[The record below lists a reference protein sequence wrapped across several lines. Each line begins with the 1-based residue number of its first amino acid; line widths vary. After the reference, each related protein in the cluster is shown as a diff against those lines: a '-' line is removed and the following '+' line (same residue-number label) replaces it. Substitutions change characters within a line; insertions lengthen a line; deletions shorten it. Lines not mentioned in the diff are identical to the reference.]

1 MSDISMG
8 NKNSGNVSN
17 SRIGKRALS
26 IGLAAI
32 LVLSSIVVALPVKNV
47 YAAVSIRTSVDDF
60 GRQFYG
66 PALVRVVI
74 EDSNARGS
82 GNVSVNISVDGKASP
97 QPFNAKETGTNT
109 GVFELFIAANT
120 DARPQSPTVKP
131 PTNTTSIVRIYNGA
145 SDDADGDPTTDDK
158 GFRVDLQKND
168 KIRISYSTLPDVVL
182 TYAPTPATL
191 TVDRTLVGDQNLI
204 RLKLKDPD
212 ANLDPTGVDKFT
224 VDQTNNIIEPGLDIA
239 PSPNDAEWRETGTNT
254 GVFELIVKVNSND
267 PTTSKDNQVG
277 LPGITF
283 PSSVLFRVKDNEVY
297 HKPTDKYPNNTDTLD
312 DNARGPFDSVTL
324 PIPTPSTVS
333 TTVQLRN
340 SNGNIDLAAPL
351 TIANGFQIKV
361 TDADR
366 NMDTTAKDAIES
378 TTLNTT
384 SPTSAPGSDTNALD
398 GNVNYNITN
407 GTTGLKVTTTG
418 PASGTITLTS
428 TLTFTFT
435 GGASPA
441 ITGVTATIPASDI
454 TITAPSGF
462 NVTSKSGTATVT
474 SGTTI
479 QTIVN
484 IGFSTTSAG
493 TFTIADNTNPITV
506 TVSGITVSGSPT
518 TATLTSVST
527 TAVISPQTPQIA
539 INGVVIPVV
548 FKETD
553 DNTGVFLPDLA
564 GNKIQIVPTTSL
576 PSGTPIVSG
585 KIVLGSDN
593 KIHVLASAI
602 SEDIDLTI
610 SYIDPQADPSGPKEF
625 KIIRK
630 IQHFAGNISTT
641 TTSVPVTGKAV
652 IEINDMDLNLNP
664 DAIDIYTLTINTNNS
679 PVASFNGLAELK
691 VKVNGKDTVAF
702 ASGTTI
708 QFVETGANTGI
719 FRGEF
724 SVNRITD
731 TDTTVSGTQ
740 ALVDGDKITFEY
752 KDLTE
757 SPALTRSVD
766 VKIGKPSGTVELD
779 RSSYPPTTSL
789 GTTKLHITIT
799 DPSFNSSSTSQ
810 DVLTLKDADN
820 IFENGEL
827 RIQLIKGN
835 TTITIQPGFLD
846 ANGNPL
852 TITPSGLSFP
862 TSANETGVNTGVFTV
877 DIDLPRQVGTTTID
891 DGWQIRVIYKDSNG
905 DDQTATATVTTNT
918 AQVTTDKPTY
928 DLGQTIIL
936 RVIEPDWNFDS
947 DKVDEISLSTLGS
960 DFVVNSD
967 KVSDRQLATLGAIS
981 GISLDP
987 SSTIRETGKNT
998 GIFEI
1003 QIKSINS
1010 NLVSRGKNLEFTYT
1024 DRTPSGGGT
1033 EIEVKHTV
1041 LITSATVD
1049 IIFDKETYTPFDR
1062 VLVSIVDPAANQ
1074 DPDTKDKLT
1083 GDARVRVIVG
1093 GTSQTL
1099 TPEFEETEANSGVFR
1114 YKPNDKGILITG
1126 INPNAKPG
1134 DGIRVEY
1141 RSPDKQTEISKSVPI
1156 VFNNGS
1162 ISLDKDSYKPNE
1174 TVVITINDPDE
1185 NRNPDIPDQ
1194 FEVKVVSTTDPTGI
1208 KVTVRE
1214 TGDRTGVFKA
1224 EVILT
1229 TGLSSGNR
1237 LQVREGDQITAI
1249 YTDETLPNAQT
1260 INQQLVNRNQVGL
1273 RTLQTLDVQASA
1285 VVGVLLA
1292 PTERTTV
1299 AKPSL
1304 RDQAGNVLTQASVD
1318 VPVSIASSIKNN
1330 TQQPQKF
1337 VYIVQVKD
1345 ADGFVVSIST
1355 VGGTLPAGQ
1364 SFDVSA
1370 SWTPTAAGTYTV
1382 EVFVWTELGKPSPL
1396 SKVETATVTVV

>member
-1 MSDISMG
+1 LSFFDDSSD
-8 NKNSGNVSN
+8 NKYKAGTD
-17 SRIGKRALS
+17 
-26 IGLAAI
+26 
-32 LVLSSIVVALPVKNV
+32 LV
-47 YAAVSIRTSVDDF
+47 F
-60 GRQFYG
+60 
-66 PALVRVVI
+66 
-74 EDSNARGS
+74 
-82 GNVSVNISVDGKASP
+82 
-97 QPFNAKETGTNT
+97 KETGSNT
-109 GVFELFIAANT
+109 GIFELG
-120 DARPQSPTVKP
+120 V
-131 PTNTTSIVRIYNGA
+131 IVNGTA
-145 SDDADGDPTTDDK
+145 
-158 GFRVDLQKND
+158 
-168 KIRISYSTLPDVVL
+168 
-182 TYAPTPATL
+182 
-191 TVDRTLVGDQNLI
+191 
-204 RLKLKDPD
+204 D
-212 ANLDPTGVDKFT
+212 ANNAAFSVSSFPSSITFT
-224 VDQTNNIIEPGLDIA
+224 FTDHEVYGRYGSDGANI
-239 PSPNDAEWRETGTNT
+239 
-254 GVFELIVKVNSND
+254 V
-267 PTTSKDNQVG
+267 NQVG
-277 LPGITF
+277 YGVDAGTMLAQSPYNQEKST
-283 PSSVLFRVKDNEVY
+283 SS
-297 HKPTDKYPNNTDTLD
+297 
-312 DNARGPFDSVTL
+312 
-324 PIPTPSTVS
+324 TPSL
-333 TTVQLRN
+333 TVQLRN
-340 SNGNIDLAAPL
+340 SDGRIDLAAPL

-361 TDADR
+361 TDPDR
-366 NMDTTAKDAIES
+366 NIDTTARDVPHTAV
-378 TTLNTT
+378 LNTT
-384 SPTSAPGSDTNALD
+384 SPTSTPGSDTNALD
-398 GNVNYNITN
+398 GNVNYNITH
-407 GTTGLKVTTTG
+407 GATGLKVTTTG
-418 PASGTITLTS
+418 PASGTITLKS
-428 TLTFTFT
+428 TLTFTVS
-435 GGASPA
+435 GGTSPA
-441 ITGVTATIPASDI
+441 ITGVSATIPSGSI
-454 TITAPSGF
+454 TINAAPSGF
-462 NVTSKSGTATVT
+462 NVTSTSGTATVT

-479 QTIVN
+479 QTTVT

-518 TATLTSVST
+518 AATLSSVST
-527 TAVISPQTPQIA
+527 TATILTSG
-539 INGVVIPVV
+539 INLNINDVRIPVV

-564 GNKIQIVPTTSL
+564 GNKIQIVPVAND
-576 PSGTPIVSG
+576 PAGAAPDPDQVIVTPN

-593 KIHVLASAI
+593 KVYVLASAI

-610 SYIDPQADPSGPKEF
+610 SYIDPAGDPRGPKEF

-630 IQHFAGNISTT
+630 IQHFAGDISTT
-641 TTSVPVTGKAV
+641 TTSVPVTGRAV

-664 DAIDIYTLTINTNNS
+664 DAIDIYTLTINDNNN

-691 VKVNGKDTVAF
+691 VKVNGKDTVDF
-702 ASGTTI
+702 ASDATI
-708 QFVETGANTGI
+708 QLVETGANTGI

-724 SVNRITD
+724 RVNRITD
-731 TDTTVSGTQ
+731 TDTTVSGIQ
-740 ALVDGDKITFEY
+740 ALSDGDKITFEY

-766 VKIGKPSGTVELD
+766 VRVGKPSGTVELD

-799 DPSFNSSSTSQ
+799 DPPRNTSSSST
-810 DVLTLKDADN
+810 DVLTLTGGTMK
-820 IFENGEL
+820 IE
-827 RIQLIKGN
+827 LIKGS
-835 TTITIQPGFLD
+835 TRLTF
-846 ANGNPL
+846 NPNASL
-852 TITPSGLSFP
+852 GFP
-862 TSANETGVNTGVFTV
+862 TSANETGINTGVFTV
-877 DIDLPRQVGTTTID
+877 DVNLPANVDVDASNNVIGVNVATPDHVID

-918 AQVTTDKPTY
+918 AQITTDKPTY

-936 RVIEPDWNFDS
+936 RVVEPDWNFDS
-947 DKVDEISLSTLGS
+947 DKVDEINLSTLGS

-967 KVSDRQLATLGAIS
+967 KVSDRQLATLGTIS

-1003 QIKSINS
+1003 QIKNINS

-1024 DRTPSGGGT
+1024 DKTPSGGGT

-1093 GTSQTL
+1093 GTSQPL
-1099 TPEFEETEANSGVFR
+1099 TPDFEETEANSGVFR

-1141 RSPDKQTEISKSVPI
+1141 RSPDKQTEISKSVQI
-1156 VFNNGS
+1156 VFTNGS

-1304 RDQAGNVLTQASVD
+1304 RDQAGNVLQQASVD

-1382 EVFVWTELGKPSPL
+1382 EVFVWSELGKPSPL
-1396 SKVETATVTVV
+1396 SKVETATVRVV

>member
-8 NKNSGNVSN
+8 NKNSSNVSN
-17 SRIGKRALS
+17 SRIGKRVLS

-32 LVLSSIVVALPVKNV
+32 LVLSSIVVALPVKNA
-47 YAAVSIRTSVDDF
+47 YAAVSITTSVDALGNKFF
-60 GRQFYG
+60 G
-66 PALVRVVI
+66 PSLVRVLI
-74 EDSNARGS
+74 TDTAKTNDTDSINVDVEVRRGTTVV
-82 GNVSVNISVDGKASP
+82 GFVSVPVDAI
-97 QPFNAKETGTNT
+97 GTS
-109 GVFELFIAANT
+109 GQFELYIAAHTTFNPLNPT
-120 DARPQSPTVKP
+120 QGAPILDAPDDDIDKEY
-131 PTNTTSIVRIYNGA
+131 SIVRILRTSDTTSDPA
-145 SDDADGDPTTDDK
+145 SPNVKRINLADTDNLKSGDIIRVTYGGVSKDIKFEPTT
-158 GFRVDLQKND
+158 
-168 KIRISYSTLPDVVL
+168 
-182 TYAPTPATL
+182 ATL
-191 TVDRTLVGDQNLI
+191 TVDRTLAGDQNRVIL
-204 RLKLKDPD
+204 RLNDQDANKDPT
-212 ANLDPTGVDKFT
+212 AVDTFKAT
-224 VDQTNNIIEPGLDIA
+224 TSNITSPSLDIDT
-239 PSPNDAEWRETGTNT
+239 NTVWKETGQNT
-254 GVFELIVKVNSND
+254 GVFELVVVVNSDD
-267 PTTSKDNQVG
+267 PDNTTNNNIAG
-277 LPGITF
+277 LPSVSF
-283 PSSVLFRVKDNEVY
+283 PSSATFTIRDHDVY
-297 HKPTDKYPNNTDTLD
+297 
-312 DNARGPFDSVTL
+312 AAL
-324 PIPTPSTVS
+324 PDAKAPYDVAIPTASTQSV
-333 TTVQLRN
+333 TVQLKN
-340 SNGNIDLAAPL
+340 SDGRIDLAAPL
-351 TIANGFQIKV
+351 TIANGFQIRV
-361 TDADR
+361 TDPDR
-366 NMDTTAKDAIES
+366 NIDTTAKDVHHTAA
-378 TTLNTT
+378 LNTGT
-384 SPTSAPGSDTNALD
+384 PST
-398 GNVNYNITN
+398 NITDSS
-407 GTTGLKVTTTG
+407 GGSGDPVVYEVSGLRFTTTRAITAG
-418 PASGTITLTS
+418 NITIIS
-428 TLTFTFT
+428 TLTFSANPGT
-435 GGASPA
+435 
-441 ITGVTATIPASDI
+441 ITDADI
-454 TITAPSGF
+454 TVSTPTAPSG
-462 NVTSKSGTATVT
+462 VTYSTISKSITGTGTTRTVT
-474 SGTTI
+474 ITI
-479 QTIVN
+479 PY
-484 IGFSTTSAG
+484 STTTAV
-493 TFTIADNTNPITV
+493 TNVKLDNTTANKITV
-506 TVSGITVSGSPT
+506 TVGGIDNT
-518 TATLTSVST
+518 TTLSSVST
-527 TAVISPQTPQIA
+527 TATITPSAVIL
-539 INGVVIPVV
+539 INGVGIPVV

-553 DNTGVFLPDLA
+553 DNTNIFLPDLA
-564 GNKIQIVPTTSL
+564 GNKIQIVPTLTL
-576 PSGTPIVSG
+576 PSEDDNAGNIVPD

-593 KIHVLASAI
+593 KIYVLASAI
-602 SEDIDLTI
+602 KDDEDLTI
-610 SYIDPQADPSGPKEF
+610 SYFDPQADPSGPKEF
-625 KIIRK
+625 KIVRK

-664 DAIDIYTLTINTNNS
+664 DAIDVYTLTYTTNGTAPSSSTPNLIG
-679 PVASFNGLAELK
+679 ANGLANLTI
-691 VKVNGKDTVAF
+691 KVNGQT
-702 ASGTTI
+702 SNIITTGGLSV
-708 QFVETGANTGI
+708 QLVETGNNTGV
-719 FRGEF
+719 FRGEID
-724 SVNRITD
+724 VTKLRQ
-731 TDTTVSGTQ
+731 SGGELLT
-740 ALVDGDKITFEY
+740 DGDKITVEY

-757 SPALTRSVD
+757 SPELTRSVD

-827 RIQLIKGN
+827 RIQLIKGG

-877 DIDLPRQVGTTTID
+877 DVDLPRQVGTTTID
-891 DGWQIRVIYKDSNG
+891 DGWQIRVIYKDSSG
-905 DDQTATATVTTNT
+905 DDRTATATVTTNT

-947 DKVDEISLSTLGS
+947 DKVDEINLSALGS
-960 DFVVNSD
+960 DFEVNSD

-1003 QIKSINS
+1003 KIKDINS

-1033 EIEVKHTV
+1033 EVEVKHTV

-1074 DPDTKDKLT
+1074 DPDTKDKFT
-1083 GDARVRVIVG
+1083 GTDARVRVIVG

-1099 TPEFEETEANSGVFR
+1099 TSDFEETEANSGVFR
-1114 YKPNDKGILITG
+1114 YKPNDKGILITS

-1224 EVILT
+1224 DVILT

-1396 SKVETATVTVV
+1396 SKVEAATVRVV

>member
-1 MSDISMG
+1 
-8 NKNSGNVSN
+8 
-17 SRIGKRALS
+17 
-26 IGLAAI
+26 
-32 LVLSSIVVALPVKNV
+32 LPVKNA
-47 YAAVSIRTSVDDF
+47 YAAVSITTSVDNLGNKFF
-60 GRQFYG
+60 G
-66 PALVRVVI
+66 PSLVRVLI
-74 EDSNARGS
+74 TDTAKTNDSDSINVNVEVRRGTTSLGSVSVLVDAIGTSGQFELYIAAHTDALPANPTQS
-82 GNVSVNISVDGKASP
+82 GNPVGDAD
-97 QPFNAKETGTNT
+97 
-109 GVFELFIAANT
+109 T
-120 DARPQSPTVKP
+120 DILGEYSL
-131 PTNTTSIVRIYNGA
+131 VRIYNGA
-145 SDDADGDPTTDDK
+145 TVPSGSEDNVKVISQNLQSGDIIRVTYGGVSKDIRFEPTT
-158 GFRVDLQKND
+158 
-168 KIRISYSTLPDVVL
+168 
-182 TYAPTPATL
+182 ATL
-191 TVDRTLVGDQNLI
+191 TVDRTLAGDQNRVIL
-204 RLKLKDPD
+204 RLNDQD
-212 ANLDPTGVDKFT
+212 ANLDPTGVDTFPAT
-224 VDQTNNIIEPGLDIA
+224 TNNITSPSLDID
-239 PSPNDAEWRETGTNT
+239 STTVWKETGQNT
-254 GVFELIVKVNSND
+254 GVFELVVVVNSND
-267 PTTSKDNQVG
+267 PDTSTNNNIAG
-277 LPGITF
+277 LPSVSF
-283 PSSVLFRVKDNEVY
+283 PSSATFTIRDHDVY
-297 HKPTDKYPNNTDTLD
+297 VALPDAKAPYDV
-312 DNARGPFDSVTL
+312 VT
-324 PIPTPSTVS
+324 PTPSTRSV
-333 TTVQLRN
+333 TVQLRN
-340 SNGNIDLAAPL
+340 SDGSIDLAAPL
-351 TIANGFQIKV
+351 TIANGFQIRV
-361 TDADR
+361 TDPDR
-366 NMDTTAKDAIES
+366 NIDTTAKDS
-378 TTLNTT
+378 F
-384 SPTSAPGSDTNALD
+384 SA
-398 GNVNYNITN
+398 
-407 GTTGLKVTTTG
+407 
-418 PASGTITLTS
+418 
-428 TLTFTFT
+428 
-435 GGASPA
+435 
-441 ITGVTATIPASDI
+441 
-454 TITAPSGF
+454 
-462 NVTSKSGTATVT
+462 
-474 SGTTI
+474 
-479 QTIVN
+479 Q
-484 IGFSTTSAG
+484 
-493 TFTIADNTNPITV
+493 
-506 TVSGITVSGSPT
+506 VS
-518 TATLTSVST
+518 
-527 TAVISPQTPQIA
+527 
-539 INGVVIPVV
+539 INGVTLPASIV

-553 DNTGVFLPDLA
+553 DNTGIFLPDLA
-564 GNKIQIVPTTSL
+564 GNKIEIVPTTSL
-576 PSGTPIVSG
+576 PGAGNIVTG
-585 KIVLGSDN
+585 KIHLHTDN
-593 KIHVLASAI
+593 KIYVLASAI
-602 SEDIDLTI
+602 REDIDLTI
-610 SYIDPQADPSGPKEF
+610 TYNDPAGDPTGLKTFS
-625 KIIRK
+625 IVRK
-630 IQHFAGNISTT
+630 IQHFAGSISTT

-664 DAIDIYTLTINTNNS
+664 DAIDVYTLTINTNNS
-679 PVASFNGLAELK
+679 PVASFNGLAELT

-708 QFVETGANTGI
+708 QLVETGASTGI

-740 ALVDGDKITFEY
+740 ALSDGDKITFEY

-766 VKIGKPSGTVELD
+766 VRIGKPSGTVELD

-810 DVLTLKDADN
+810 DVLTLTGGRMK
-820 IFENGEL
+820 IE
-827 RIQLIKGN
+827 LIKSG
-835 TTITIQPGFLD
+835 TTLTFNPGD
-846 ANGNPL
+846 
-852 TITPSGLSFP
+852 SGFP

-877 DIDLPRQVGTTTID
+877 DVDLPRQVGTTTID

-918 AQVTTDKPTY
+918 AQITTDKPTY

-1003 QIKSINS
+1003 QIKNINS

-1033 EIEVKHTV
+1033 EIEVKQTV

-1099 TPEFEETEANSGVFR
+1099 TSDFEETEANSGVFR
-1114 YKPNDKGILITG
+1114 YKPNDKGILITS

-1156 VFNNGS
+1156 VFTNGS
-1162 ISLDKDSYKPNE
+1162 ISLDKDSYKPGE

-1224 EVILT
+1224 DVILT

-1396 SKVETATVTVV
+1396 SKVETATVRVV

>member
-8 NKNSGNVSN
+8 NKNSSNVSN
-17 SRIGKRALS
+17 SRIGKRVLS
-26 IGLAAI
+26 IGLAAV
-32 LVLSSIVVALPVKNV
+32 LVLSSIVVALPVKNA
-47 YAAVSIRTSVDDF
+47 YAAVSIATSVDNF

-74 EDSNARGS
+74 EDSDAKGS
-82 GNVSVNISVDGKASP
+82 GNVNVNISVDGKASP
-97 QPFNAKETGTNT
+97 QQFTAKETGLNT

-120 DARPQSPTVKP
+120 DARPQSPTVT
-131 PTNTTSIVRIYNGA
+131 TNTSIVRIYNGA
-145 SDDADGDPTTDDK
+145 SDDVDGDSNTVDK
-158 GFRVDLQKND
+158 GFHVDLQKND

-182 TYAPTPATL
+182 TYSPTPATL

-224 VDQTNNIIEPGLDIA
+224 LSQTDNITEPGLDI
-239 PSPNDAEWRETGTNT
+239 DATNGALWQETGTNT

-267 PTTSKDNQVG
+267 PTTTSKDNQVG

-283 PSSVLFRVKDNEVY
+283 PSSALFKVKDNEVY
-297 HKPTDKYPNNTDTLD
+297 HKNTDSYPKSGDTLA
-312 DNARGPFDSVTL
+312 NAKGPFASTL
-324 PIPTPSTVS
+324 PITTTSTVS

-340 SNGNIDLAAPL
+340 SDGSIDLAAPL

-361 TDADR
+361 TDPDR
-366 NMDTTAKDAIES
+366 NMDTTARDVPHTAV
-378 TTLNTT
+378 LNTDT
-384 SPTSAPGSDTNALD
+384 PATKVTAGGASANTVKYKLIDPTTNAP
-398 GNVNYNITN
+398 T
-407 GTTGLKVTTTG
+407 LKVTTTG
-418 PASGTITLTS
+418 PTAGVVTLIS
-428 TLTFTFT
+428 TLTFSANPGTVTFNAIDTT
-435 GGASPA
+435 GTDASLNVPPL
-441 ITGVTATIPASDI
+441 TTSNVTIATHPTDNTKRIV
-454 TITAPSGF
+454 TITVPFRTTAA
-462 NVTSKSGTATVT
+462 VTNANLVVELTVNKT
-474 SGTTI
+474 
-479 QTIVN
+479 QT
-484 IGFSTTSAG
+484 
-493 TFTIADNTNPITV
+493 
-506 TVSGITVSGSPT
+506 SPT
-518 TATLTSVST
+518 LDSVST
-527 TAVISPQTPQIA
+527 TATILTSG
-539 INGVVIPVV
+539 INLNINNVRIPVV

-564 GNKIQIVPTTSL
+564 GNKIQIVPVAGGASDLHTTA
-576 PSGTPIVSG
+576 PDPEQNIVTD

-593 KIHVLASAI
+593 KIYVLASAI

-610 SYIDPQADPSGPKEF
+610 SYNDPAADPTGSKTF
-625 KIIRK
+625 SIVRK

-664 DAIDIYTLTINTNNS
+664 DAIDIYTLTYTNVTGGNS
-679 PVASFNGLAELK
+679 PSGAFNGLAALK
-691 VKVNGKDTVAF
+691 IKVNGSTSITFDGGNT
-702 ASGTTI
+702 SI
-708 QFVETGANTGI
+708 QLVETDKNTGV
-719 FRGEF
+719 FKGELDVGDIATP
-724 SVNRITD
+724 SLT
-731 TDTTVSGTQ
+731 
-740 ALVDGDKITFEY
+740 DGDKITFEY
-752 KDLTE
+752 EDNTE
-757 SPALTRSVD
+757 SPTLTRSVD

-799 DPSFNSSSTSQ
+799 DPSFNSSSSST
-810 DVLTLKDADN
+810 DVLPIQKGRDDNAGTFDRGQLK
-820 IFENGEL
+820 IE
-827 RIQLIKGN
+827 LIKSGD
-835 TTITIQPGFLD
+835 TLTFKPGD
-846 ANGNPL
+846 TG
-852 TITPSGLSFP
+852 FP

-877 DIDLPRQVGTTTID
+877 DVNLPATLSGKDIG
-891 DGWQIRVIYKDSNG
+891 DGWQIRVVYKDDNG
-905 DDQTATATVTTNT
+905 DEQTATATVTTNT
-918 AQVTTDKPTY
+918 AQITTDKPTY

-936 RVIEPDWNFDS
+936 RVIEPDWNLDSDKADEIQLSAINLKVDS
-947 DKVDEISLSTLGS
+947 DKVDERELEDPTL
-960 DFVVNSD
+960 
-967 KVSDRQLATLGAIS
+967 AGAYT
-981 GISLDP
+981 LDP
-987 SSTIRETGKNT
+987 SNSLRETDKNS

-1003 QIKSINS
+1003 KLKDIN
-1010 NLVSRGKNLEFTYT
+1010 NKLVSRGKNLTFIYEDT
-1024 DRTPSGGGT
+1024 TPSGGGD

-1049 IIFDKETYTPFDR
+1049 IMFDKEAYTPFDR
-1062 VLVSIVDPAANQ
+1062 VIVTIIDPGANTNS
-1074 DPDTKDKLT
+1074 DSKDKL
-1083 GDARVRVIVG
+1083 DASQGKGRVKVVVG
-1093 GTSQTL
+1093 GSSKTAGQ
-1099 TPEFEETEANSGVFR
+1099 EIDIFEETDNNSGVFK
-1114 YKPNDKGILITG
+1114 YKDSKGIKITD
-1126 INPNAKPG
+1126 INSNAKPG
-1134 DGIRVEY
+1134 DSIRVEY
-1141 RSPDKQTEISKSVPI
+1141 RSPDREVEISKSVPI
-1156 VFNNGS
+1156 IFNNGT

-1174 TVVITINDPDE
+1174 TAVITINDPDE
-1185 NRNPDIPDQ
+1185 NRDPDRPDQ
-1194 FEVKVVSTTDPTGI
+1194 FEVKVVSTTDPAGI

-1214 TGDRTGVFKA
+1214 TGDRTGVFNA
-1224 EVILT
+1224 YVTLT
-1229 TGLSSGNR
+1229 TDLSSGNR

-1260 INQQLVNRNQVGL
+1260 IKMELVNRDNVTDL

-1304 RDQAGNVLTQASVD
+1304 RDQAGNVLQQASVD

-1382 EVFVWTELGKPSPL
+1382 EVFVWNELGKPSPL

>member
-8 NKNSGNVSN
+8 NKNSSNVSN
-17 SRIGKRALS
+17 SRISKRVLS

-32 LVLSSIVVALPVKNV
+32 LVLSSIVVALPVKNA
-47 YAAVSIRTSVDDF
+47 YAAVSITTSVDNLGNKFF
-60 GRQFYG
+60 G
-66 PALVRVVI
+66 PSLVRVLI
-74 EDSNARGS
+74 TDTAKTNDTDSINVDVEVRRGTTVLGFTSVAVDAIGTS
-82 GNVSVNISVDGKASP
+82 G
-97 QPFNAKETGTNT
+97 Q
-109 GVFELFIAANT
+109 FELYIAAHT
-120 DARPQSPTVKP
+120 DVNPANPTQAADSDGTP
-131 PTNTTSIVRIYNGA
+131 DTTINGEHSIVRIYSGA
-145 SDDADGDPTTDDK
+145 SPGSNNIRGINTDLQSGDIIRITYGGVSKDIRFEPTT
-158 GFRVDLQKND
+158 
-168 KIRISYSTLPDVVL
+168 
-182 TYAPTPATL
+182 ATL
-191 TVDRTLVGDQNLI
+191 TVDRTLAGDQNRVIL
-204 RLKLKDPD
+204 RLNDPD
-212 ANLDPTGVDKFT
+212 ANLDPTGVDTFPAT
-224 VDQTNNIIEPGLDIA
+224 TNNITSPSLDIDT
-239 PSPNDAEWRETGTNT
+239 NTVWKETGQNT
-254 GVFELIVKVNSND
+254 GVFELVVVVNSND
-267 PTTSKDNQVG
+267 PDTSTNNNIAG
-277 LPGITF
+277 LPSVSF
-283 PSSVLFRVKDNEVY
+283 PSSATFTIRDHDVY
-297 HKPTDKYPNNTDTLD
+297 VALPDAKSPYDV
-312 DNARGPFDSVTL
+312 VT
-324 PIPTPSTVS
+324 PTPSTRSV
-333 TTVQLRN
+333 TVQLRN
-340 SNGNIDLAAPL
+340 SDGSIDLAAPL
-351 TIANGFQIKV
+351 TIANGFQIRV
-361 TDADR
+361 TDPDR
-366 NMDTTAKDAIES
+366 NIDTTAKDS
-378 TTLNTT
+378 F
-384 SPTSAPGSDTNALD
+384 SA
-398 GNVNYNITN
+398 
-407 GTTGLKVTTTG
+407 
-418 PASGTITLTS
+418 
-428 TLTFTFT
+428 
-435 GGASPA
+435 
-441 ITGVTATIPASDI
+441 
-454 TITAPSGF
+454 
-462 NVTSKSGTATVT
+462 
-474 SGTTI
+474 
-479 QTIVN
+479 Q
-484 IGFSTTSAG
+484 
-493 TFTIADNTNPITV
+493 
-506 TVSGITVSGSPT
+506 VS
-518 TATLTSVST
+518 
-527 TAVISPQTPQIA
+527 
-539 INGVVIPVV
+539 INGVTLPASIV

-553 DNTGVFLPDLA
+553 DNTGIFLPDLA
-564 GNKIQIVPTTSL
+564 GNKIEIVPTTSL
-576 PSGTPIVSG
+576 PGAGNIVTG
-585 KIVLGSDN
+585 KIHLHTDN

-602 SEDIDLTI
+602 REDIDLTI
-610 SYIDPQADPSGPKEF
+610 TYNDPAGDPTGLKTFS
-625 KIIRK
+625 IVRK
-630 IQHFAGNISTT
+630 IQHFAGSISTT

-664 DAIDIYTLTINTNNS
+664 DAIDVYTLTINTNNS
-679 PVASFNGLAELK
+679 PVASFNGLAELT

-708 QFVETGANTGI
+708 QLVETGANTGI

-740 ALVDGDKITFEY
+740 ALSDGDKITFEY

-766 VKIGKPSGTVELD
+766 VRIGKPSGTVELD

-877 DIDLPRQVGTTTID
+877 DVDLPRQVGTTTID
-891 DGWQIRVIYKDSNG
+891 DGWQIRVVYKDSNG

-918 AQVTTDKPTY
+918 AQITTDKPTY

-1003 QIKSINS
+1003 QIKNINS

-1033 EIEVKHTV
+1033 EIEVKQTV

-1099 TPEFEETEANSGVFR
+1099 TSDFEETEANSGVFR
-1114 YKPNDKGILITG
+1114 YKPNDKGILITS

-1156 VFNNGS
+1156 VFTNGS
-1162 ISLDKDSYKPNE
+1162 ISLDKDSYKPGE

-1370 SWTPTAAGTYTV
+1370 SWTPTAPGTYTV

-1396 SKVETATVTVV
+1396 SKVETATVRVV

>member
-1 MSDISMG
+1 M
-8 NKNSGNVSN
+8 V
-17 SRIGKRALS
+17 
-26 IGLAAI
+26 
-32 LVLSSIVVALPVKNV
+32 
-47 YAAVSIRTSVDDF
+47 
-60 GRQFYG
+60 
-66 PALVRVVI
+66 
-74 EDSNARGS
+74 
-82 GNVSVNISVDGKASP
+82 
-97 QPFNAKETGTNT
+97 
-109 GVFELFIAANT
+109 
-120 DARPQSPTVKP
+120 
-131 PTNTTSIVRIYNGA
+131 
-145 SDDADGDPTTDDK
+145 
-158 GFRVDLQKND
+158 
-168 KIRISYSTLPDVVL
+168 
-182 TYAPTPATL
+182 
-191 TVDRTLVGDQNLI
+191 
-204 RLKLKDPD
+204 
-212 ANLDPTGVDKFT
+212 
-224 VDQTNNIIEPGLDIA
+224 
-239 PSPNDAEWRETGTNT
+239 
-254 GVFELIVKVNSND
+254 
-267 PTTSKDNQVG
+267 
-277 LPGITF
+277 
-283 PSSVLFRVKDNEVY
+283 
-297 HKPTDKYPNNTDTLD
+297 
-312 DNARGPFDSVTL
+312 
-324 PIPTPSTVS
+324 
-333 TTVQLRN
+333 
-340 SNGNIDLAAPL
+340 
-351 TIANGFQIKV
+351 
-361 TDADR
+361 
-366 NMDTTAKDAIES
+366 
-378 TTLNTT
+378 
-384 SPTSAPGSDTNALD
+384 
-398 GNVNYNITN
+398 
-407 GTTGLKVTTTG
+407 
-418 PASGTITLTS
+418 
-428 TLTFTFT
+428 
-435 GGASPA
+435 
-441 ITGVTATIPASDI
+441 
-454 TITAPSGF
+454 
-462 NVTSKSGTATVT
+462 
-474 SGTTI
+474 
-479 QTIVN
+479 
-484 IGFSTTSAG
+484 
-493 TFTIADNTNPITV
+493 
-506 TVSGITVSGSPT
+506 
-518 TATLTSVST
+518 
-527 TAVISPQTPQIA
+527 
-539 INGVVIPVV
+539 
-548 FKETD
+548 
-553 DNTGVFLPDLA
+553 
-564 GNKIQIVPTTSL
+564 
-576 PSGTPIVSG
+576 
-585 KIVLGSDN
+585 
-593 KIHVLASAI
+593 
-602 SEDIDLTI
+602 
-610 SYIDPQADPSGPKEF
+610 
-625 KIIRK
+625 
-630 IQHFAGNISTT
+630 
-641 TTSVPVTGKAV
+641 
-652 IEINDMDLNLNP
+652 
-664 DAIDIYTLTINTNNS
+664 
-679 PVASFNGLAELK
+679 
-691 VKVNGKDTVAF
+691 
-702 ASGTTI
+702 
-708 QFVETGANTGI
+708 
-719 FRGEF
+719 
-724 SVNRITD
+724 
-731 TDTTVSGTQ
+731 
-740 ALVDGDKITFEY
+740 
-752 KDLTE
+752 
-757 SPALTRSVD
+757 VD
-766 VKIGKPSGTVELD
+766 VRIGKPSGTVELD

-789 GTTKLHITIT
+789 GKTKLHITIT

-810 DVLTLKDADN
+810 DVLTLKDADD

-877 DIDLPRQVGTTTID
+877 DVDLPRQVGTTTID

-918 AQVTTDKPTY
+918 AQITTDKPTY

-936 RVIEPDWNFDS
+936 RVIERDWNFDS
-947 DKVDEISLSTLGS
+947 DKVDEINLSTLGS

-1003 QIKSINS
+1003 QIKNINS

-1024 DRTPSGGGT
+1024 DKTPSGGGT
-1033 EIEVKHTV
+1033 EVEVKHTV

-1062 VLVSIVDPAANQ
+1062 VLVSIVDPAANE
-1074 DPDTKDKLT
+1074 DPDTKDKFT
-1083 GDARVRVIVG
+1083 GTDARVRVIVG

-1099 TPEFEETEANSGVFR
+1099 TSDFEETEANSGVFR
-1114 YKPNDKGILITG
+1114 YKPNDKGILITD

-1141 RSPDKQTEISKSVPI
+1141 RSPDKQTEISKSVQI
-1156 VFNNGS
+1156 VFTNGS
-1162 ISLDKDSYKPNE
+1162 ISLDKDSYKPGE

-1396 SKVETATVTVV
+1396 SKVETATVILR

>member
-17 SRIGKRALS
+17 SRIGKRVLS

-32 LVLSSIVVALPVKNV
+32 LVLSSIVVALPVKAQ
-47 YAAVSIRTSVDDF
+47 AAPTITTSTDKFF
-60 GRQFYG
+60 G
-66 PALVRVVI
+66 PSLVRVLITDPAKANNTNSGTADRITVDI
-74 EDSNARGS
+74 EVRDKNNNLKGTLE
-82 GNVSVNISVDGKASP
+82 GISVNEIENSG
-97 QPFNAKETGTNT
+97 QY
-109 GVFELFIAANT
+109 ELYIAAHTEAFPN
-120 DARPQSPTVKP
+120 R
-131 PTNTTSIVRIYNGA
+131 PTNKNPDNSVTLNNDGYTIVRIHSTLLTPTPPSGH
-145 SDDADGDPTTDDK
+145 DPIQYTLTLSSTPAELES
-158 GFRVDLQKND
+158 GD
-168 KIRISYSTLPDVVL
+168 KIKITYAGAQTVSKVL
-182 TYAPTPATL
+182 TFEPTSASV
-191 TVDRTLVGDQNLI
+191 TVDRTLAGQENKI
-204 RLKLKDPD
+204 RIKLNDKD
-212 ANLDPTGVDKFT
+212 ANLDPTGVDEFSADT
-224 VDQTNNIIEPGLDIA
+224 TNNITASNLPTGSIFNITKGAGTIK
-239 PSPNDAEWRETGTNT
+239 WKETGENT
-254 GVFELIVKVNSND
+254 GVFELVVVVGVPADTTNDTAEIV
-267 PTTSKDNQVG
+267 PPATG
-277 LPGITF
+277 LF
-283 PSSVLFRVKDNEVY
+283 PSSVTFTVTDNDVY
-297 HKPTDKYPNNTDTLD
+297 HKGTDTYPNGDTL
-312 DNARGPFDSVTL
+312 ASKAKAPFTTL
-324 PIPTPSTVS
+324 PKKTTSTPPPVV
-333 TTVQLRN
+333 VQLRN
-340 SNGNIDLAAPL
+340 SDGSIDLTAPL

-361 TDADR
+361 TDPDQNR
-366 NMDTTAKDAIES
+366 DTTVKDEF
-378 TTLNTT
+378 
-384 SPTSAPGSDTNALD
+384 SA
-398 GNVNYNITN
+398 
-407 GTTGLKVTTTG
+407 
-418 PASGTITLTS
+418 
-428 TLTFTFT
+428 
-435 GGASPA
+435 
-441 ITGVTATIPASDI
+441 
-454 TITAPSGF
+454 
-462 NVTSKSGTATVT
+462 
-474 SGTTI
+474 
-479 QTIVN
+479 Q
-484 IGFSTTSAG
+484 
-493 TFTIADNTNPITV
+493 
-506 TVSGITVSGSPT
+506 VS
-518 TATLTSVST
+518 
-527 TAVISPQTPQIA
+527 
-539 INGVVIPVV
+539 INGVTLPPGPSGIV

-553 DNTGVFLPDLA
+553 DNTNIFLPDLA
-564 GNKIQIVPTTSL
+564 GNKIQIVPRAGTTLTL
-576 PSGTPIVSG
+576 PSGVSIAG
-585 KIVLGSDN
+585 VIEFKDANNNNAYDIGEERIVLGTDN
-593 KIHVLASAI
+593 KIYVLASAI
-602 SEDIDLTI
+602 KDDPDLTI
-610 SYIDPQADPSGPKEF
+610 SYNDPAADPSGPKEF
-625 KIIRK
+625 KIVRK
-630 IQHFAGNISTT
+630 IQHFAGSISTT

-664 DAIDIYTLTINTNNS
+664 DAIDIYTLTISTNNS
-679 PVASFNGLAELK
+679 PVASFNGLAELT
-691 VKVNGKDTVAF
+691 VKVNGKDKVAF

-708 QFVETGANTGI
+708 QLVETGANTGI

-724 SVNRITD
+724 SVDKITD
-731 TDTTVSGTQ
+731 KDTDATGTQ
-740 ALVDGDKITFEY
+740 ALADGDKITFEY

-799 DPSFNSSSTSQ
+799 DPSFNSSSSST
-810 DVLTLKDADN
+810 DVLQIGAGQPNGFTGDTNNNK
-820 IFENGEL
+820 IFDSGETITFNNGSL
-827 RIQLIKGN
+827 RLQLIKGG
-835 TTITIQPGFLD
+835 TTITLLPGFT
-846 ANGNPL
+846 G
-852 TITPSGLSFP
+852 FP
-862 TSANETGVNTGVFTV
+862 ESANETGVNTGVFTIDV
-877 DIDLPRQVGTTTID
+877 DLPQQVTIGPTTTHTIG
-891 DGWQIRVIYKDSNG
+891 DGWQIRVVYKDSNG

-936 RVIEPDWNFDS
+936 RVVEPDWNFDS
-947 DKVDEISLSTLGS
+947 DKVDEIELKKIGIDKSSPPDGDAVDDEDER

-967 KVSDRQLATLGAIS
+967 KVSDRHIATLGGIS

-1003 QIKSINS
+1003 KIKDINS

-1033 EIEVKHTV
+1033 EVEVKHTV

-1074 DPDTKDKLT
+1074 DPDTKDKFT
-1083 GDARVRVIVG
+1083 GTDARVRVIVG

-1099 TPEFEETEANSGVFR
+1099 TSDFEETEANSGVFR
-1114 YKPNDKGILITG
+1114 YKPNDKGILITS

-1162 ISLDKDSYKPNE
+1162 ISLDKDSYKPGE

-1370 SWTPTAAGTYTV
+1370 SWTPTAPGTYTV

-1396 SKVETATVTVV
+1396 SKVETATVRVV

>member
-8 NKNSGNVSN
+8 NKNSSNVSN
-17 SRIGKRALS
+17 SRIGKRVLS
-26 IGLAAI
+26 IGLAAV
-32 LVLSSIVVALPVKNV
+32 LVLSSIVVALPVKNA
-47 YAAVSIRTSVDDF
+47 YAAVSITTSVDNLGNKFF
-60 GRQFYG
+60 G
-66 PALVRVVI
+66 PSLVRVLI
-74 EDSNARGS
+74 TDTAKTNDTDSINVDVEVRRGTTVLGFTSVAVDAIGTSGQFELYIAAHTDALPANPTQS
-82 GNVSVNISVDGKASP
+82 GNPVGDAD
-97 QPFNAKETGTNT
+97 
-109 GVFELFIAANT
+109 T
-120 DARPQSPTVKP
+120 DILGEYSL
-131 PTNTTSIVRIYNGA
+131 VRIYNGA
-145 SDDADGDPTTDDK
+145 TVPSGSEDNVKVISQKLESGDIIRITYGGVSKDIRFEPTT
-158 GFRVDLQKND
+158 
-168 KIRISYSTLPDVVL
+168 
-182 TYAPTPATL
+182 ATL
-191 TVDRTLVGDQNLI
+191 TVDRTLAGDQNRVIL
-204 RLKLKDPD
+204 RLNDPD
-212 ANLDPTGVDKFT
+212 ANKDPTGVDTFPANT
-224 VDQTNNIIEPGLDIA
+224 SNITSPPSLDIDT
-239 PSPNDAEWRETGTNT
+239 NTVWKETGQNT
-254 GVFELIVKVNSND
+254 GVFELVVVVNSND
-267 PTTSKDNQVG
+267 PDNSTNNNIAG
-277 LPGITF
+277 LPSVSF
-283 PSSVLFRVKDNEVY
+283 PSSATFTIRDHDVYAAYSDAKDPYDVVT
-297 HKPTDKYPNNTDTLD
+297 PTTST
-312 DNARGPFDSVTL
+312 RSV
-324 PIPTPSTVS
+324 
-333 TTVQLRN
+333 TVQLRN
-340 SNGNIDLAAPL
+340 SDGSIDLAAPL
-351 TIANGFQIKV
+351 TIANGFQIRV
-361 TDADR
+361 TDPDR
-366 NMDTTAKDAIES
+366 NIDTTAKDSFSAQVSINGF
-378 TTLNTT
+378 TL
-384 SPTSAPGSDTNALD
+384 
-398 GNVNYNITN
+398 
-407 GTTGLKVTTTG
+407 
-418 PASGTITLTS
+418 PASI
-428 TLTFTFT
+428 
-435 GGASPA
+435 
-441 ITGVTATIPASDI
+441 
-454 TITAPSGF
+454 
-462 NVTSKSGTATVT
+462 
-474 SGTTI
+474 
-479 QTIVN
+479 
-484 IGFSTTSAG
+484 
-493 TFTIADNTNPITV
+493 
-506 TVSGITVSGSPT
+506 
-518 TATLTSVST
+518 
-527 TAVISPQTPQIA
+527 
-539 INGVVIPVV
+539 V

-553 DNTGVFLPDLA
+553 DNTGIFLPDLA
-564 GNKIQIVPTTSL
+564 GNKIEIVPTTTL
-576 PSGTPIVSG
+576 PGTGNIVSG
-585 KIVLGSDN
+585 KIHLHTDN

-602 SEDIDLTI
+602 KDDEDLTI
-610 SYIDPQADPSGPKEF
+610 TYNDPAADPSGPKEF
-625 KIIRK
+625 KIVRK

-664 DAIDIYTLTINTNNS
+664 DAIDVYTLTYTTNGTAPSSSTPNLIG
-679 PVASFNGLAELK
+679 ANGLANLTI
-691 VKVNGKDTVAF
+691 KVNGQT
-702 ASGTTI
+702 SNIITTGGLSV
-708 QFVETGANTGI
+708 QLVETGNNTGV
-719 FRGEF
+719 FRGEID
-724 SVNRITD
+724 VTKLRQ
-731 TDTTVSGTQ
+731 SGGELLT
-740 ALVDGDKITFEY
+740 DGDKITVEY

-757 SPALTRSVD
+757 SPELTRSVD

-827 RIQLIKGN
+827 RIQLIKGG

-877 DIDLPRQVGTTTID
+877 DVDLPRQVGTTTID
-891 DGWQIRVIYKDSNG
+891 DGWQIRVIYKDSSG
-905 DDQTATATVTTNT
+905 DDRTATATVTTNT

-947 DKVDEISLSTLGS
+947 DKVDEINLSALGS
-960 DFVVNSD
+960 DFEVNSD

-1003 QIKSINS
+1003 KIKDINS

-1033 EIEVKHTV
+1033 EVEVKHTV

-1074 DPDTKDKLT
+1074 DPDTKDKFT
-1083 GDARVRVIVG
+1083 GTDARVRVIVG

-1099 TPEFEETEANSGVFR
+1099 TSDFEETEANSGVFR
-1114 YKPNDKGILITG
+1114 YKPNDKGILITS

-1224 EVILT
+1224 DVILT

-1396 SKVETATVTVV
+1396 SKVETATVRVV

>member
-8 NKNSGNVSN
+8 NKNSSNVSN
-17 SRIGKRALS
+17 TRIGKRVLS
-26 IGLAAI
+26 IGLAAV
-32 LVLSSIVVALPVKNV
+32 LVLSSIVVALPVKNA
-47 YAAVSIRTSVDDF
+47 YAAVSIATSVDNLGNKFF
-60 GRQFYG
+60 G
-66 PALVRVVI
+66 PSLVRVLI
-74 EDSNARGS
+74 TDTAKTNDNDSINVDVEVRRGTSSIGSVTVPVDAIGTS
-82 GNVSVNISVDGKASP
+82 G
-97 QPFNAKETGTNT
+97 Q
-109 GVFELFIAANT
+109 FELYIAAHTTFN
-120 DARPQSPTVKP
+120 PINPTQGAPVADDPDDLDKEY
-131 PTNTTSIVRIYNGA
+131 SIVRIYNGA
-145 SDDADGDPTTDDK
+145 IADTTETPDLPNTKGINTNLQSGDIIRITYGGSSKDIKFEPTT
-158 GFRVDLQKND
+158 
-168 KIRISYSTLPDVVL
+168 
-182 TYAPTPATL
+182 ATL
-191 TVDRTLVGDQNLI
+191 TVDRTLAGDKNRVIL
-204 RLKLKDPD
+204 RLNDQDANKDPT
-212 ANLDPTGVDKFT
+212 AVDTFKATTSNITSPSLNIDENT
-224 VDQTNNIIEPGLDIA
+224 V
-239 PSPNDAEWRETGTNT
+239 WKETGQNT
-254 GVFELIVKVNSND
+254 GVFELVVVVNSND
-267 PTTSKDNQVG
+267 PDTTANNNIAG
-277 LPGITF
+277 LPSVSF
-283 PSSVLFRVKDNEVY
+283 PSSATFTIKDHDVY
-297 HKPTDKYPNNTDTLD
+297 VALPDAKAPYNAVTPTSSTQ
-312 DNARGPFDSVTL
+312 SV
-324 PIPTPSTVS
+324 
-333 TTVQLRN
+333 TVQLKN
-340 SNGNIDLAAPL
+340 SDGRIDLAAPL

-361 TDADR
+361 TDPDR
-366 NMDTTAKDAIES
+366 NIDTTAKDVHHTAA
-378 TTLNTT
+378 LNTGT
-384 SPTSAPGSDTNALD
+384 PST
-398 GNVNYNITN
+398 NITDSSGGSGN
-407 GTTGLKVTTTG
+407 PVAYEVSGLRFTTTRATAG
-418 PASGTITLTS
+418 NITITS
-428 TLTFTFT
+428 TLTFTADPDT
-435 GGASPA
+435 ITDSDISVTIPTAPLEVTYGTISKS
-441 ITGVTATIPASDI
+441 ITGTGTTRTVTITIPFN
-454 TITAPSGF
+454 TTAAVT
-462 NVTSKSGTATVT
+462 NVKL
-474 SGTTI
+474 
-479 QTIVN
+479 
-484 IGFSTTSAG
+484 
-493 TFTIADNTNPITV
+493 DNTTANKITV
-506 TVSGITVSGSPT
+506 TVGGIDNST
-518 TATLTSVST
+518 TLSSVST
-527 TAVISPQTPQIA
+527 TATITPSPVIL
-539 INGVVIPVV
+539 INGVGIPVV

-553 DNTGVFLPDLA
+553 DNTSIFLPDLA
-564 GNKIQIVPTTSL
+564 GNKIQIVPVDGTTLTL
-576 PSGTPIVSG
+576 PSGDENAGDIVLG

-593 KIHVLASAI
+593 KVYVLASAI
-602 SEDIDLTI
+602 KDDEDLTI
-610 SYIDPQADPSGPKEF
+610 SYFDPQADPSGPKEF
-625 KIIRK
+625 KIVKK
-630 IQHFAGNISTT
+630 IQHFAGDISTT

-664 DAIDIYTLTINTNNS
+664 DAIDIYTLTINTDNS

-708 QFVETGANTGI
+708 QLVETGANTGI

-740 ALVDGDKITFEY
+740 ALADGDKITFEY

-799 DPSFNSSSTSQ
+799 DPSFNSRSSST

-827 RIQLIKGN
+827 RIQLIKGS

-877 DIDLPRQVGTTTID
+877 DVDLPRQVGTTTID
-891 DGWQIRVIYKDSNG
+891 DGWQIRVVYKDSNG
-905 DDQTATATVTTNT
+905 DEQTATATVTTNT
-918 AQVTTDKPTY
+918 AQITTDKPTY

-936 RVIEPDWNFDS
+936 RVVEPDWNFDS
-947 DKVDEISLSTLGS
+947 DKVDEISLSALGG

-1003 QIKSINS
+1003 KIKDINS

-1041 LITSATVD
+1041 LITSAAVD

-1074 DPDTKDKLT
+1074 DPDTKDKFT
-1083 GDARVRVIVG
+1083 GTDARVRVIVG

-1099 TPEFEETEANSGVFR
+1099 TNDFEETEANSGVFR

-1141 RSPDKQTEISKSVPI
+1141 RSPDKQTEISKSVSI

-1174 TVVITINDPDE
+1174 TAVITINDPDE

-1224 EVILT
+1224 DVILT

-1304 RDQAGNVLTQASVD
+1304 KDQAGNALTQASVD

-1382 EVFVWTELGKPSPL
+1382 EVFVWSELGKPSPL

>member
-8 NKNSGNVSN
+8 NKNSSNVSN
-17 SRIGKRALS
+17 SRIGKRVLS
-26 IGLAAI
+26 IGLAAV
-32 LVLSSIVVALPVKNV
+32 LVLSSIVVALPVKNA
-47 YAAVSIRTSVDDF
+47 YAAVSIATSVDNF
-60 GRQFYG
+60 GNKFFG
-66 PALVRVVI
+66 PSLVRVLI
-74 EDSNARGS
+74 TDTAKTNDTDSINVDVEVRRGTSSLGSVTVPVDAIGTS
-82 GNVSVNISVDGKASP
+82 G
-97 QPFNAKETGTNT
+97 Q
-109 GVFELFIAANT
+109 FELYIAAHTTAN
-120 DARPQSPTVKP
+120 PQNPTQGAPQGSATIENGKY
-131 PTNTTSIVRIYNGA
+131 SIVRILRT
-145 SDDADGDPTTDDK
+145 SDTTNDPTSTNVKRINLADTDNLKSGDI
-158 GFRVDLQKND
+158 
-168 KIRISYSTLPDVVL
+168 IRI
-182 TYAPTPATL
+182 TYGGVSKDIKFEPTTATL
-191 TVDRTLVGDQNLI
+191 TVDRTLAGDKNRVIL
-204 RLKLKDPD
+204 RLYDPD
-212 ANLDPTGVDKFT
+212 ANRDPTAVDTFPAT
-224 VDQTNNIIEPGLDIA
+224 TNNIISPSLDID
-239 PSPNDAEWRETGTNT
+239 PNTVWKETGQNT
-254 GVFELIVKVNSND
+254 GVFELVVVVNSND
-267 PTTSKDNQVG
+267 PDNTTNNNIAG
-277 LPGITF
+277 LPSVSF
-283 PSSVLFRVKDNEVY
+283 PSSATFTIRDHDVY
-297 HKPTDKYPNNTDTLD
+297 VALPDAKAPY
-312 DNARGPFDSVTL
+312 NAV
-324 PIPTPSTVS
+324 IPTASTQSV
-333 TTVQLRN
+333 TVQLKN
-340 SNGNIDLAAPL
+340 SDGSIDLAAPL

-361 TDADR
+361 TDPDR
-366 NMDTTAKDAIES
+366 NIDTTAKD
-378 TTLNTT
+378 TF
-384 SPTSAPGSDTNALD
+384 SA
-398 GNVNYNITN
+398 
-407 GTTGLKVTTTG
+407 
-418 PASGTITLTS
+418 
-428 TLTFTFT
+428 
-435 GGASPA
+435 
-441 ITGVTATIPASDI
+441 
-454 TITAPSGF
+454 
-462 NVTSKSGTATVT
+462 
-474 SGTTI
+474 
-479 QTIVN
+479 Q
-484 IGFSTTSAG
+484 
-493 TFTIADNTNPITV
+493 
-506 TVSGITVSGSPT
+506 VS
-518 TATLTSVST
+518 
-527 TAVISPQTPQIA
+527 
-539 INGVVIPVV
+539 INGVTLPPSIV

-564 GNKIQIVPTTSL
+564 GNKIQIVPVAGTTLNL
-576 PSGTPIVSG
+576 PSGVNNAGDIVQG

-593 KIHVLASAI
+593 KIYVLASAI

-610 SYIDPQADPSGPKEF
+610 SYTDPVADPTGSKTF
-625 KIIRK
+625 SIVRK
-630 IQHFAGNISTT
+630 IQHFAGDISTT

-664 DAIDIYTLTINTNNS
+664 DAIDVYTLTYNNNGDNLTS
-679 PVASFNGLAELK
+679 TPNLIGANGLANLTI
-691 VKVNGKDTVAF
+691 KVNGQTSNIIKTGGLSV
-702 ASGTTI
+702 
-708 QFVETGANTGI
+708 QLVETGNNTGV
-719 FRGEF
+719 FRGE
-724 SVNRITD
+724 ID
-731 TDTTVSGTQ
+731 VSKLQQNATNPL
-740 ALVDGDKITFEY
+740 ADGDKITFEY

-799 DPSFNSSSTSQ
+799 DPSFNLSSSSTDILQIGSGQ
-810 DVLTLKDADN
+810 L
-820 IFENGEL
+820 NGFTGDTNNNKIVDSGETITFSNGSL
-827 RIQLIKGN
+827 RLQLIKGG
-835 TTITIQPGFLD
+835 TTITLLPGFT
-846 ANGNPL
+846 G
-852 TITPSGLSFP
+852 FP
-862 TSANETGVNTGVFTV
+862 TSANETGVNTGVFTIDV
-877 DIDLPRQVGTTTID
+877 DLPRQVGTTTID

-905 DDQTATATVTTNT
+905 DEQTATATVTTNT
-918 AQVTTDKPTY
+918 AQITTDKPTY

-936 RVIEPDWNFDS
+936 RVVEPDWNFDS
-947 DKVDEISLSTLGS
+947 DKVDEISLSALGS

-967 KVSDRQLATLGAIS
+967 KVSDTQLATLGTIS

-987 SSTIRETGKNT
+987 SSTIRETDKNT

-1003 QIKSINS
+1003 KIKNINS

-1024 DRTPSGGGT
+1024 DETPSGGGT
-1033 EIEVKHTV
+1033 EIDVKQTV
-1041 LITSATVD
+1041 LITSAQVD

-1093 GTSQTL
+1093 GTSSTQTSN
-1099 TPEFEETEANSGVFR
+1099 FEETEANSGVFR
-1114 YKPNDKGILITG
+1114 YKPNDKGILITD

-1156 VFNNGS
+1156 VFNNGT
-1162 ISLDKDSYKPNE
+1162 ISLDKDSYKPGE
-1174 TVVITINDPDE
+1174 TAVITINDPDE

-1229 TGLSSGNR
+1229 TDLSSGNR
-1237 LQVREGDQITAI
+1237 LQVKEGDQITAI

-1260 INQQLVNRNQVGL
+1260 INQQLVNRPNVTPVPGDIRTSL

-1304 RDQAGNVLTQASVD
+1304 RDQAGNVLQQASVD

>member
-1 MSDISMG
+1 M
-8 NKNSGNVSN
+8 
-17 SRIGKRALS
+17 
-26 IGLAAI
+26 
-32 LVLSSIVVALPVKNV
+32 
-47 YAAVSIRTSVDDF
+47 
-60 GRQFYG
+60 
-66 PALVRVVI
+66 
-74 EDSNARGS
+74 
-82 GNVSVNISVDGKASP
+82 
-97 QPFNAKETGTNT
+97 
-109 GVFELFIAANT
+109 
-120 DARPQSPTVKP
+120 
-131 PTNTTSIVRIYNGA
+131 
-145 SDDADGDPTTDDK
+145 
-158 GFRVDLQKND
+158 
-168 KIRISYSTLPDVVL
+168 
-182 TYAPTPATL
+182 
-191 TVDRTLVGDQNLI
+191 
-204 RLKLKDPD
+204 
-212 ANLDPTGVDKFT
+212 
-224 VDQTNNIIEPGLDIA
+224 
-239 PSPNDAEWRETGTNT
+239 
-254 GVFELIVKVNSND
+254 
-267 PTTSKDNQVG
+267 
-277 LPGITF
+277 
-283 PSSVLFRVKDNEVY
+283 
-297 HKPTDKYPNNTDTLD
+297 
-312 DNARGPFDSVTL
+312 
-324 PIPTPSTVS
+324 
-333 TTVQLRN
+333 
-340 SNGNIDLAAPL
+340 
-351 TIANGFQIKV
+351 
-361 TDADR
+361 
-366 NMDTTAKDAIES
+366 
-378 TTLNTT
+378 
-384 SPTSAPGSDTNALD
+384 
-398 GNVNYNITN
+398 
-407 GTTGLKVTTTG
+407 
-418 PASGTITLTS
+418 
-428 TLTFTFT
+428 
-435 GGASPA
+435 
-441 ITGVTATIPASDI
+441 
-454 TITAPSGF
+454 
-462 NVTSKSGTATVT
+462 
-474 SGTTI
+474 
-479 QTIVN
+479 
-484 IGFSTTSAG
+484 
-493 TFTIADNTNPITV
+493 
-506 TVSGITVSGSPT
+506 
-518 TATLTSVST
+518 
-527 TAVISPQTPQIA
+527 
-539 INGVVIPVV
+539 
-548 FKETD
+548 
-553 DNTGVFLPDLA
+553 
-564 GNKIQIVPTTSL
+564 
-576 PSGTPIVSG
+576 
-585 KIVLGSDN
+585 
-593 KIHVLASAI
+593 
-602 SEDIDLTI
+602 
-610 SYIDPQADPSGPKEF
+610 
-625 KIIRK
+625 
-630 IQHFAGNISTT
+630 
-641 TTSVPVTGKAV
+641 
-652 IEINDMDLNLNP
+652 
-664 DAIDIYTLTINTNNS
+664 TNNS

-702 ASGTTI
+702 ASDATI
-708 QFVETGANTGI
+708 QLVETGANTGI

-724 SVNRITD
+724 RVNRITD

-766 VKIGKPSGTVELD
+766 VRVGKPSGTVELD

-789 GTTKLHITIT
+789 GTTKIHITIT
-799 DPSFNSSSTSQ
+799 DPPRNTSSSST
-810 DVLTLKDADN
+810 DVLTLTGGTMK
-820 IFENGEL
+820 IE
-827 RIQLIKGN
+827 LIKGS
-835 TTITIQPGFLD
+835 TRLTF
-846 ANGNPL
+846 NPNASL
-852 TITPSGLSFP
+852 GFP
-862 TSANETGVNTGVFTV
+862 TSANETGINTGVFTV
-877 DIDLPRQVGTTTID
+877 DVNLPANVDVDASNNVIGVNVATPDHVID

-918 AQVTTDKPTY
+918 AQITTDKPTY

-936 RVIEPDWNFDS
+936 RVVEPDWNFDS
-947 DKVDEISLSTLGS
+947 DKVDEINLSTLGS

-1003 QIKSINS
+1003 QIKNINS

-1024 DRTPSGGGT
+1024 DKTPSGGGT

-1099 TPEFEETEANSGVFR
+1099 TPDFEETEANSGVFR

-1141 RSPDKQTEISKSVPI
+1141 RSPDKQTEISKSVQI
-1156 VFNNGS
+1156 VFTNGS

-1260 INQQLVNRNQVGL
+1260 IKQQLVNRNQVDL

-1304 RDQAGNVLTQASVD
+1304 RDQAGNVLQQASVD

-1370 SWTPTAAGTYTV
+1370 SWTPTAPGTYTV

-1396 SKVETATVTVV
+1396 SKVETATVRVV